1 MIRLAVII
9 ISLLIFANCSNSNK
23 YNRFI
28 SETDTAYSADIRSVS
43 AKINSDPSNPEL
55 YYLRANAFFFEKNF
69 KEAIA
74 DIQVALEINN
84 QQPLYHYK
92 LAECMLSQDSANAKA
107 SQEHLETALKLK
119 PDYAEAKFFLAKL
132 LLARQQYDKAIAF
145 YKELEKIPDY
155 RENAMIYESVAFR
168 EQKDTL
174 KSLQYIEQVL
184 KENPQNYNATMQFA
198 LLLIAQNK
206 PTAKM
211 WTQKAVNMNEYSDEA
226 WYHLGLLNQ
235 KENAFKTA
243 VENYER
249 ALKINPSHVLA
260 KYNIAV
266 IESEFENYNNAL
278 KLCYEIEE
286 MRTNFDKGFILK
298 GYCYEKLNNKKAA
311 IESYKAALIINPQ
324 ANLAKEGL
332 MRLK

>member
-9 ISLLIFANCSNSNK
+9 ISLLIFANCGNSNK
-23 YNRFI
+23 HNRFI

-43 AKINSDPSNPEL
+43 AKINNDPNNPEL
-55 YYLRANAFFFEKNF
+55 YYLRGNAFFFEKNF

-84 QQPLYHYK
+84 QQPIYHFK
-92 LAECMLSQDSANAKA
+92 LAECMLSLDSANAKV
-107 SQEHLETALKLK
+107 SQEHLESAIKLK
-119 PDYAEAKFFLAKL
+119 PDYSEAKFLLAKL
-132 LLARQQYDKAIAF
+132 LLARQQYEKAIAL

-155 RENAMIYESVAFR
+155 RENAMIYESVAYR
-168 EQKDTL
+168 EQKDTT

-184 KENPQNYNATMQFA
+184 KENPQNYNATMQYT
-198 LLLIAQNK
+198 LMLIAQNN
-206 PTAKM
+206 PTAKL
-211 WTQKAVNMNEYSDEA
+211 WAQKAVNMNEYSDEA

-235 KENAFKTA
+235 KDGAFKTA

-249 ALKINPSHVLA
+249 ALKINPAHILA

-266 IESEFENYNNAL
+266 IESEFENYDNAI
-278 KLCYEIEE
+278 KLCYELEE
-286 MRTNFDKGFILK
+286 MRNNFDKGHILK
-298 GYCYEKLNNKKAA
+298 GFCYEKLNNKKAA
-311 IESYKAALIINPQ
+311 IESYKAALEINPQ
-324 ANLAKEGL
+324 ALLAKEGL